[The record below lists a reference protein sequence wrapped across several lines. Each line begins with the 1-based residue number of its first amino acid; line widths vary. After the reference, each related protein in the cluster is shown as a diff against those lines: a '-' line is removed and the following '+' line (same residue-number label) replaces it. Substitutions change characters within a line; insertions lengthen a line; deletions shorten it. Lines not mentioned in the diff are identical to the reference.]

1 MSFALIRVCVLGGAL
16 MLIAGCGGSSGG
28 GSGSG
33 GSGGGGNPTTV
44 TFTVTGGTPTAV
56 ATSTGTGSFT
66 AATLTAGKLTLDLPS
81 GTTNFA
87 VAFVCPPVSLTASQV
102 LETFENVFEASTLD
116 GTSFSQSCPTTP
128 TAGSTGTLT
137 GAVDANAIA
146 GASFLNIDAEN
157 GTAQQGVY
165 EGTPSGNFS
174 FAAPVGTDRVA
185 VLAYDSVL
193 SGFEQFFSLVAV
205 KNFSSQTVPG
215 TLNGGNTVVLGAA
228 DQTTPEP
235 LTYKSV
241 PPGYNAPS
249 TLVSYE
255 FSGGDGFIIANGVT
269 SEYPSVPAGAAES
282 GDDYI
287 FMSAAG
293 NAANALEQASV
304 STFSSSAGP
313 VSVTFPPAWS
323 YVGPTPAARPS
334 FDLSY
339 PGFSGQTGVHEGVGV
354 NWFIGTTA
362 ANFILVTPTGNY
374 LNGSTTIAIP
384 DLSSLTGFLAPPAS
398 GTLVEWSA
406 EISQGSFPSLQPL
419 PPNGTVTT
427 VSNAGN
433 YIVP

>member
-1 MSFALIRVCVLGGAL
+1 
-16 MLIAGCGGSSGG
+16 
-28 GSGSG
+28 
-33 GSGGGGNPTTV
+33 
-44 TFTVTGGTPTAV
+44 
-56 ATSTGTGSFT
+56 
-66 AATLTAGKLTLDLPS
+66 
-81 GTTNFA
+81 
-87 VAFVCPPVSLTASQV
+87 
-102 LETFENVFEASTLD
+102 
-116 GTSFSQSCPTTP
+116 
-128 TAGSTGTLT
+128 
-137 GAVDANAIA
+137 VDANAIA

-313 VSVTFPPAWS
+313 CRLPSLPHGLTWVRLRQLD
-323 YVGPTPAARPS
+323 RPS
-334 FDLSY
+334 ISPIRGF
-339 PGFSGQTGVHEGVGV
+339 PGRQGYTKVLASIGLLALPLQTSSSSLPR
-354 NWFIGTTA
+354 GTT
-362 ANFILVTPTGNY
+362 
-374 LNGSTTIAIP
+374 
-384 DLSSLTGFLAPPAS
+384 
-398 GTLVEWSA
+398 
-406 EISQGSFPSLQPL
+406 
-419 PPNGTVTT
+419 
-427 VSNAGN
+427 
-433 YIVP
+433 